1 MWTFRALIV
10 LALAVF
16 AAESWPG
23 AVSAASHASATDKK
37 EEKAAPAK
45 AAKPAADKGG
55 RHVGTVKAVDAASTT
70 LIVEERS
77 GVSTVT
83 VTDKTT
89 IKRGKDAAK
98 LEDLKAG
105 DAVTVAYTQQ
115 DGKQVASSISAR
127 SK

>member
-1 MWTFRALIV
+1 MWMFRALIG

-16 AAESWPG
+16 VAGSWPG
-23 AVSAASHASATDKK
+23 AVSAASHGAATDKK
-37 EEKAAPAK
+37 EEKPAAGK

-55 RHVGTVKAVDAASTT
+55 RHVGTVNAVDAVNNT
-70 LIVEERS
+70 LTVEEKS

-89 IKRGKDAAK
+89 IKRGKNAAK

-105 DAVTVAYTQQ
+105 DAVTVAYTRQ
-115 DGKQVASSISAR
+115 DGKEVASSITAT